1 MANNNV
7 SFNINKFIKSSEDC
21 TDHSLDQ
28 NMVVVKETIDNNTA
42 KKKREKKSTDIVPA
56 QTAMPVASTS
66 MSYIQENIPYAG
78 AYAETNKQL
87 DDSINQLNILG
98 SEIVGE
104 LNMVRNSKTMRNK
117 YNIIND
123 MTQTATSI
131 ITTKLAAIKEKN
143 STINAINKLELDR
156 LKQLKVSASEEDDNT
171 RIANLYD
178 AFVNTPIG
186 NGPTMLGPS
195 MQDIV
200 AGGMNGP
207 SVPIMSIGND
217 QQTWEAN
224 LDPAQNRMVLEAKGA
239 IETVVMYD
247 QNTGNRWFEVVDKM
261 TRQPIPN
268 VEKPDNSYIYD
279 LDLNVRGGFAK
290 DGNRGVN
297 YPLIVVN
304 GGDTSITEY

>member
-1 MANNNV
+1 MADNI
-7 SFNINKFIKSSEDC
+7 SFNINKFIKGSDDC
-21 TDHSLDQ
+21 TDHSLEQ
-28 NMVVVKETIDNNTA
+28 NMVVVKETVDTNT
-42 KKKREKKSTDIVPA
+42 KKKREKKSTEIVPA
-56 QTAMPVASTS
+56 QNTMPVASTS

-78 AYAETNKQL
+78 AYAETNQQL

-98 SEIVGE
+98 SEIVSE
-104 LNMVRNSKTMRNK
+104 LNMVRSSKTMRNK

-186 NGPTMLGPS
+186 GGPSMLGPS

-207 SVPIMSIGND
+207 SVPMMSIGND
-217 QQTWEAN
+217 QQAWESN

-239 IETVVMYD
+239 IETIVMYD

-279 LDLNVRGGFAK
+279 LDINVRGGFAK

-297 YPLIVVN
+297 YPLVVVN
-304 GGDTSITEY
+304 GNDTSITEY